1 MFEKNKI
8 RKYIWQEILLK
19 DKQKKELVKKEIKRV
34 STDNIINE
42 KGVKKC

>member
-1 MFEKNKI
+1 MFEKKKI
-8 RKYIWQEILLK
+8 RKYIWQEILK

-34 STDNIINE
+34 SADNIINE